1 MRLDKD
7 RDEQIARRPAV
18 QPGVAL
24 AAQIQRLPVVDAGR
38 DLDLDGLILA
48 HGAAAAA
55 ARARLVDDLAAA
67 AALLAR
73 AAGLHHAERGALRGA
88 HAAGALAVR
97 ADLRRRAG
105 GAAGALAVR
114 TLLDAADVDLL
125 LAAERR
131 LFKGDIQAHAQ
142 VFAPARAAALA
153 LTAAEAAAEDIPE
166 DIPEAAAEN
175 VVKAAEAAETG
186 AAGAAGGRVER
197 RMAEL
202 VILRAL
208 VGIGQHLVGLVD
220 LLEAL
225 LAFLIARMQIRVV
238 GLGQLAVGFFDLVL
252 GCTLFDTEHFIIIS
266 FFSHT

>member
-1 MRLDKD
+1 M
-7 RDEQIARRPAV
+7 
-18 QPGVAL
+18 
-24 AAQIQRLPVVDAGR
+24 
-38 DLDLDGLILA
+38 
-48 HGAAAAA
+48 
-55 ARARLVDDLAAA
+55 DDLAAA
-67 AALLAR
+67 AALLAH
-73 AAGLHHAERGALRGA
+73 AAGLHHAERGALRGV

-97 ADLRRRAG
+97 ADLRRGAG

-114 TLLDAADVDLL
+114 ALLDTADVDLL

-131 LFKGDIQAHAQ
+131 LFKGDVQAHAQ
-142 VFAPARAAALA
+142 IVAPARAAALGLPA
-153 LTAAEAAAEDIPE
+153 AAEAAAEDIAE
-166 DIPEAAAEN
+166 DVPEAAAEN
-175 VVKAAEAAETG
+175 VAKAAEAAETG
-186 AAGAAGGRVER
+186 PAGAAGGRVER

-225 LAFLIARMQIRVV
+225 LTFLIARMQVRVV

-252 GCTLFDTEHFIIIS
+252 GCAFFNTEHFIIIS

>member
-1 MRLDKD
+1 M
-7 RDEQIARRPAV
+7 
-18 QPGVAL
+18 AL
-24 AAQIQRLPVVDAGR
+24 
-38 DLDLDGLILA
+38 
-48 HGAAAAA
+48 
-55 ARARLVDDLAAA
+55 
-67 AALLAR
+67 
-73 AAGLHHAERGALRGA
+73 
-88 HAAGALAVR
+88 R

-131 LFKGDIQAHAQ
+131 LFKGDVQAHAQ
-142 VFAPARAAALA
+142 VFAPARAAALG
-153 LTAAEAAAEDIPE
+153 LPAAEAAAENIAE

-175 VVKAAEAAETG
+175 VAKAAEAAETG

-225 LAFLIARMQIRVV
+225 LAFLIARMQVRVV

-252 GCTLFDTEHFIIIS
+252 GCAFFNTEHFIIIS

>member
-1 MRLDKD
+1 M
-7 RDEQIARRPAV
+7 
-18 QPGVAL
+18 AL
-24 AAQIQRLPVVDAGR
+24 
-38 DLDLDGLILA
+38 
-48 HGAAAAA
+48 
-55 ARARLVDDLAAA
+55 
-67 AALLAR
+67 
-73 AAGLHHAERGALRGA
+73 
-88 HAAGALAVR
+88 R

-114 TLLDAADVDLL
+114 ALLDAADVDLL

-131 LFKGDIQAHAQ
+131 LFKGDVQAHAQ
-142 VFAPARAAALA
+142 VFAPARAAALG
-153 LTAAEAAAEDIPE
+153 LPAAEAAAEDIAK

-175 VVKAAEAAETG
+175 VAKAAEAAETG

-225 LAFLIARMQIRVV
+225 LAFLIARMQVRVV

>member
-1 MRLDKD
+1 M
-7 RDEQIARRPAV
+7 
-18 QPGVAL
+18 
-24 AAQIQRLPVVDAGR
+24 
-38 DLDLDGLILA
+38 
-48 HGAAAAA
+48 
-55 ARARLVDDLAAA
+55 DDLAAA
-67 AALLAR
+67 AALFAR
-73 AAGLHHAERGALRGA
+73 AARLHHAEGGALRGA

-142 VFAPARAAALA
+142 VFAPARAGADVLAAHGGVRRTLRA
-153 LTAAEAAAEDIPE
+153 AEAAEAAAENVA
-166 DIPEAAAEN
+166 EAAAEN
-175 VVKAAEAAETG
+175 VTEDIAEAAEAAKPG

-225 LAFLIARMQIRVV
+225 LAFFIARMQVRVV

-252 GCTLFDTEHFIIIS
+252 GCAFFDTEHFIIIS